1 MRPLAVLLLSLAALA
16 AAPALAQAKEI
27 AKVEVCGPAGCVPVD
42 RSQNG
47 DFMDGGLAAAAP
59 TTQAPWY
66 RIRYTVKP
74 GPGEDMEPFTFK
86 NVYVPGAGLL
96 RADGDWYE
104 APAAMAA
111 AVAPLMKRVDPFPAA
126 SLAGV
131 EVPQPAP
138 AQPAAVAS
146 SSSSSPW
153 PWIAGAAAVVLLAL
167 AVVLGL
173 RRRRL
178 PPRGSLAT

>member
-1 MRPLAVLLLSLAALA
+1 MRPFAVLLLSLAALA

-96 RADGDWYE
+96 REGGDWYE
-104 APAAMAA
+104 ASAAMAA
-111 AVAPLMKRVDPFPAA
+111 AVAPLLAKVDPFPAA
-126 SLAGV
+126 SLTGV

-138 AQPAAVAS
+138 AQPATATQTG
-146 SSSSSPW
+146 SSSPW
-153 PWIAGAAAVVLLAL
+153 PWIAGAAIVVLLAL
-167 AVVLGL
+167 AAWFGI

-178 PPRGSLAT
+178 PRGSLAT